1 MCIQTMSRTKSG
13 RPEDTTEA
21 PPSPTTTERDCKHA
35 KTWHSIL
42 HKNND
47 VDKPKTMKKS
57 VSFNEIVVIRPHYE
71 DEGPIKKSV
80 DFDEV
85 VMVRPV
91 LHLADYTNEEIV
103 NSWYLIEDKKR
114 MKKEIMRALK
124 KVKQDEAEL
133 MSNMNASWSS
143 MGSLT
148 SVNSLDSDEE
158 EYCLRGLERLQE
170 GGKSRDRRRASIRE
184 VLKEQEAQRA
194 VHKKVNKGEPCLYDA
209 TRFRKIY
216 RSFSKD
222 ARDMAQ
228 TLGQEDRE
236 AIQE

>member
-13 RPEDTTEA
+13 RPEDTAEA
-21 PPSPTTTERDCKHA
+21 PPSPTSVACKHP
-35 KTWHSIL
+35 KTCHSIL
-42 HKNND
+42 TKNKD
-47 VDKPKTMKKS
+47 VNKPKKMKKS

-80 DFDEV
+80 AFDEV

-103 NSWYLIEDKKR
+103 NSWYLLEDKKR

-124 KVKQDEAEL
+124 KSKQDEEEL

-148 SVNSLDSDEE
+148 SINSADSDDE
-158 EYCLRGLERLQE
+158 EYCLRGLERLQD
-170 GGKSRDRRRASIRE
+170 GGKSRDRRRISIRE

-194 VHKKVNKGEPCLYDA
+194 AHKKVNKGEPCLYDA
-209 TRFRKIY
+209 SKFRKIY
-216 RSFSKD
+216 RSFSRD
-222 ARDMAQ
+222 ARNIAQ
-228 TLGQEDRE
+228 TAGQEDRE
-236 AIQE
+236 EIED